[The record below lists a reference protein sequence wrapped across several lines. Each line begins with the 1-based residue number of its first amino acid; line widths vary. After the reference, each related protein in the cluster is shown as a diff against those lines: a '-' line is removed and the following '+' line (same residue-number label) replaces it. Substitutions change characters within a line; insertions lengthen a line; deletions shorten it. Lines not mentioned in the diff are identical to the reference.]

1 MAGRN
6 IGLEDLGDAIAD
18 IVKEYQKTCETKI
31 DTATKETAK
40 EGAEIVKAA
49 AQGQGWS
56 QYPSYWTYKQ
66 SDKNQYVIYAK
77 KPGTPLVH
85 LLEKGHRV
93 VAWGK
98 DTGKRTAARP
108 HVIPSIPEINSKFKK
123 NLLKAVES

>member
-31 DTATKETAK
+31 DVATKETAK
-40 EGAEIVKAA
+40 EGSEVVKQL
-49 AQGQGWS
+49 AQGRGWN
-56 QYPSYWTYKQ
+56 QYPSYWTYKKT
-66 SDKNQYVIYAK
+66 DKNQYTIYAK

-108 HVIPSIPEINSKFKK
+108 HVIPSIQVIKHRFKK
-123 NLLKAVES
+123 NLQKAVES